1 MRLSSLTFSL
11 LIATCFLCL
20 VGRSVFAFDKASDQ
34 VELKRC
40 WSYSE
45 EKVFTAITIDDSM
58 AYVAT
63 NEAQI
68 VAISLLTGQKV
79 WSAELGGTLVSNLE
93 TSSIGL
99 HLVTQPAPVD
109 GKQSSTLLWRL
120 SKETGI
126 PAKPAE
132 SSEGKLSIKAVNGR
146 LISVSASGKV
156 SSIDPNTLVTV
167 WNRVPTGSVTGEPFI
182 STELIAFAT
191 GDGKLIKMS
200 TVTGEI
206 ISTQQLASL
215 PKNVFATRSGVV
227 YGNERGELVS
237 VDPNWKFRTGA
248 SVNSVTALG
257 DALLATSF
265 DNFIY
270 YIRPGGGDVIW
281 KKRLEGRIAGTV
293 AVDGSRIAAFSLG
306 AENGYLIDTKKGR
319 TLGIAS
325 LGVQADAI
333 VVGQQNPLGPVLL
346 VNGSV
351 VGFSSN
357 GCKINGGAVVTTPP
371 NSKQ

>member
-11 LIATCFLCL
+11 LILSCILGF
-20 VGRSVFAFDKASDQ
+20 VGPGVSAFDKASDQ
-34 VELKRC
+34 VELRRC
-40 WSYSE
+40 WVYSE
-45 EKVFTAITIDDSM
+45 EAVFTAITADDTM

-68 VAISLLTGQKV
+68 VAISLSTGQKV
-79 WSAELGGTLVSNLE
+79 WSAELGGELISNLE
-93 TSSIGL
+93 VSPFGL
-99 HLVTQPAPVD
+99 HLVTQPATTD
-109 GKQSSTLLWRL
+109 GKQTNTLIWRL

-132 SSEGKLSIKAVNGR
+132 TGDGRQTVRSVNGR
-146 LISVSASGKV
+146 LILVSANGKV
-156 SSIDPNTLVTV
+156 NSIDPNSLAAI
-167 WNRVPTGSVTGEPFI
+167 WNRVPTGGINGEPYI

-200 TVTGEI
+200 TETGEI
-206 ISTQQLASL
+206 ISTQQLPSL

-227 YGNERGELVS
+227 YGNERGELIS
-237 VDPNWKFRTGA
+237 IEPNWKFRTGA
-248 SVNSVTALG
+248 TVNSVNILG
-257 DALLATSF
+257 EALLATSF
-265 DNFIY
+265 DNFVY
-270 YIRPGGGDVIW
+270 YISPNGGDVIW

-306 AENGYLIDTKKGR
+306 TENGYLIDIKKGR

-333 VVGQQNPLGPVLL
+333 VVGPQNPFGPVLL
-346 VNGSV
+346 VNGDV
-351 VGFSSN
+351 FAFSKS
-357 GCKINGGAVVTTPP
+357 GCKTNGGTAGAIPP
-371 NSKQ
+371 RSKQ

>member
-1 MRLSSLTFSL
+1 MRLSSLKISL
-11 LIATCFLCL
+11 LIAICVF
-20 VGRSVFAFDKASDQ
+20 GFGWSSVSAIDGASDQ

-45 EKVFTAITIDDSM
+45 ERVFTAITVDGAM

-68 VAISLLTGQKV
+68 VAISLSTGQKV

-93 TSSIGL
+93 VSPFGL
-99 HLVTQPAPVD
+99 HLVTQPAAAD
-109 GKQSSTLLWRL
+109 AKQTNSLLWRL

-126 PAKPAE
+126 PSKPVE
-132 SSEGKLSIKAVNGR
+132 SSDGRQTIRSVNGR
-146 LISVSASGKV
+146 LISVALNGKV
-156 SSIDPNTLVTV
+156 NSIDPNILVTV

-191 GDGKLIKMS
+191 ADGKLIKMS

-215 PKNVFATRSGVV
+215 PTNVFATTNGVV
-227 YGNERGELVS
+227 FGNGRGELIS
-237 VDPNWKFRTGA
+237 IEPNWKFRTGA
-248 SVNSVTALG
+248 AINSVTPLG
-257 DALLATSF
+257 SNLLVTSF
-265 DNFIY
+265 DNFVYLIGS
-270 YIRPGGGDVIW
+270 GGGVQW

-293 AVDGSRIAAFSLG
+293 AIDDSRIAAFSLG
-306 AENGYLIDTKKGR
+306 AENGYIVETKKGR
-319 TLGIAS
+319 AVGIAS
-325 LGVQADAI
+325 LGVQADSI
-333 VVGQQNPLGPVLL
+333 IIGSKNPLGPVLL

-351 VGFSSN
+351 VAFSSN
-357 GCKINGGAVVTTPP
+357 GCKINGGIANAIPP
-371 NSKQ
+371 KT